1 MREYYDIQLNDLN
14 NQIIEMGAMVEK
26 SVAYSTLALVE
37 SDVERIKKV
46 DKYEIAINAKEKDI
60 QSLCVRLIMHNQPV
74 AKDLRFISAVLKMI
88 TDLER
93 IGDHAQ
99 DIAELAKLI
108 NVESFTQTTADISKM
123 ANTAAEMVNIGVD
136 AFVKRDLELAQKVA
150 EMDNIVD
157 ALFVKV
163 RDELIEGIKSGEYDS
178 AAAIDLFLATKYYER
193 IGDHAVNVAEWVIYS
208 LTGKMENLDDV
219 GTAE

>member
-108 NVESFTQTTADISKM
+108 KVESFTQTTADISKM